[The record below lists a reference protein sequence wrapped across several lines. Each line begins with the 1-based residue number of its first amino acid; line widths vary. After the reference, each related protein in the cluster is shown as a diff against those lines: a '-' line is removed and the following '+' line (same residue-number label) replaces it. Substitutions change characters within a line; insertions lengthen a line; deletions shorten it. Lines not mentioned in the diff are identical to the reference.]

1 MDGWTGWSDSLMD
14 VAVWPPGPA
23 SKRGEPV
30 EVGHRRGEVRV
41 LVAVSRSRP
50 TVLGWFC
57 GFTILHAADPELV
70 SRGNRTGS
78 FLRCLRPLLT
88 QCGQAHVLAQRSF
101 RIDTLL
107 IKLLVDLH
115 IERPDTVRRRPQVV
129 DGRQPT
135 TSPP

>member
-1 MDGWTGWSDSLMD
+1 MPSRRSGTASVRLFTMDGWTGWSDSLMD

-57 GFTILHAADPELV
+57 GFTILHAADPEPV
-70 SRGNRTGS
+70 
-78 FLRCLRPLLT
+78 
-88 QCGQAHVLAQRSF
+88 VL
-101 RIDTLL
+101 
-107 IKLLVDLH
+107 K
-115 IERPDTVRRRPQVV
+115 
-129 DGRQPT
+129 
-135 TSPP
+135 